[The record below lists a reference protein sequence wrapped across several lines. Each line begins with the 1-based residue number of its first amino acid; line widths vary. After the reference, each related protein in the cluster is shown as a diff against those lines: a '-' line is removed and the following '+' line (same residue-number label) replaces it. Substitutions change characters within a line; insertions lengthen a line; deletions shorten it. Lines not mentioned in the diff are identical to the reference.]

1 MSVEERARH
10 AIGDLVRELRTER
23 HLSQEDLAARSK
35 MHRNFVASIERG
47 ERNPS
52 LVTLL
57 GLAAALDVRASELV
71 ATVEQAV
78 ADDGDG

>member
-10 AIGDLVRELRTER
+10 AIGDLVRQLRIEQQLT
-23 HLSQEDLAARSK
+23 QEDLAARSR

-57 GLAAALDVRASELV
+57 GLAAALDVRASDLV
-71 ATVEQAV
+71 ATVEREV
-78 ADDGDG
+78 ADDRDA